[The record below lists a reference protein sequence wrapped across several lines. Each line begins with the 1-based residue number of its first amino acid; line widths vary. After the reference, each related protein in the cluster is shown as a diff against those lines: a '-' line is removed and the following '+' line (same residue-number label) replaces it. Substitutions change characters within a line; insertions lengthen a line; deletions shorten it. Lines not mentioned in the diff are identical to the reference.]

1 MIVFKLPTQLRA
13 FAEGR
18 KTVEVDAATL
28 GDAFNRLDET
38 APMIRSQVFD
48 ASGDVRPF
56 VGVFVNADQ
65 IAGLSDGKRDLAP
78 GSQVAIIL
86 AVAGG

>member
-1 MIVFKLPTQLRA
+1 MIVIKLPTQLRA

-18 KTVEVDAATL
+18 KTLEVEAATL
-28 GDAFNRLDET
+28 AEAFCRLDDA

-48 ASGDVRPF
+48 TAGSVRAF
-56 VGVFVNADQ
+56 VGVFVNGDQ
-65 IAGLSDGKRDLAP
+65 LSSLGDGTRELTD
-78 GSQVAIIL
+78 GSQVAIVM